1 LSGGGFR
8 PGRLALSVYVP
19 SLHVPSLLHAAG
31 YGMLAPAV
39 PLYANAL
46 DVPVGWIGL
55 LVSLQGLGAMASDV
69 PSGLLAARFG
79 GRAAMSGGLA
89 LSGIGALGLALAS
102 DPAGLFLAV
111 PLVGIGLAAWAT
123 TRLTYV
129 TDIVPLEQRGRALAL
144 VGGSSRI
151 GMTVGPIL
159 GGLLGAHFGIEAAF
173 YGHAALAALTLVI
186 VATRPGR
193 HTPPAPQEERA
204 HRRLLRTVA
213 QNRRAFVTSGG
224 VAVAL
229 AMVRTARRVLIPL
242 WGVWL
247 GLDLAEIGLVIGF
260 SAAVDMTL
268 FYPVG
273 VVMDRWGRKWT
284 IVPCLVVL
292 SASLA
297 AVPFTPGF
305 AALLAVGLV
314 GGFGNG
320 LGSGAIMTMGSDLAP
335 RERSGEFLG
344 VWRLISDSGGVFAPL
359 LVGTLAQALTLGA
372 AFFAA
377 SAVGLVGALLMA
389 LGVPEGLRR
398 GRQNPRASSSLVGP
412 PRGGDDGG
420 SA

>member
-1 LSGGGFR
+1 
-8 PGRLALSVYVP
+8 
-19 SLHVPSLLHAAG
+19 
-31 YGMLAPAV
+31 
-39 PLYANAL
+39 
-46 DVPVGWIGL
+46 
-55 LVSLQGLGAMASDV
+55 
-69 PSGLLAARFG
+69 
-79 GRAAMSGGLA
+79 
-89 LSGIGALGLALAS
+89 
-102 DPAGLFLAV
+102 
-111 PLVGIGLAAWAT
+111 
-123 TRLTYV
+123 
-129 TDIVPLEQRGRALAL
+129 
-144 VGGSSRI
+144 
-151 GMTVGPIL
+151 
-159 GGLLGAHFGIEAAF
+159 
-173 YGHAALAALTLVI
+173 
-186 VATRPGR
+186 
-193 HTPPAPQEERA
+193 
-204 HRRLLRTVA
+204 
-213 QNRRAFVTSGG
+213 
-224 VAVAL
+224 
-229 AMVRTARRVLIPL
+229 MVRTARRILIPL

-247 GLDLAEIGLVIGF
+247 GLDLTQIGLVIGF

-359 LVGTLAQALTLGA
+359 LVGALAQALTLGA

-377 SAVGLVGALLMA
+377 SAVGVAGALLMA
-389 LGVPEGLRR
+389 LGVPEALRR
-398 GRQNPRASSSLVGP
+398 GRQNSRTISSLVGP
-412 PRGGDDGG
+412 PSGGDDGG